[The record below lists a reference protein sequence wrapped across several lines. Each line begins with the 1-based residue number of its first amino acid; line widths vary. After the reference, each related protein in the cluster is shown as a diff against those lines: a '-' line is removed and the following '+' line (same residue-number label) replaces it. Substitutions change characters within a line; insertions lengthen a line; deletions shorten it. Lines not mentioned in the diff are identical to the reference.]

1 MTNSEVNSLHSDLNT
16 KATAAQSSVDTLTQK
31 MSIYSDDRIKS
42 THILETSIDTADQ
55 KLTALYNLTA
65 VPEKIVSVLEQVLV

>member
-1 MTNSEVNSLHSDLNT
+1 MSNSEVDRLQSDLNT
-16 KATAAQSSVDTLTQK
+16 KATAAQSSIDALNTK
-31 MSIYSDDRIKS
+31 MSTYSDDRVKS